1 MDDKK
6 VKYNKIP
13 DIIGKSEDDA
23 RDYLSKK
30 KIKVKKFSVKK
41 FNLNYKS
48 GTVIKV
54 VPDVNTKIAE
64 NKYVKIYVAENRLF
78 TLFLAFLV
86 VLLGVIFY
94 YGYQLSYVM
103 LNVDGP
109 YIQANQIGYTTSNVI
124 RVTAKSELEN
134 YTNYQYCMTSSDNAN
149 NCIWKSF
156 EGDEFVVS
164 DSGKW
169 NIYVRAY
176 NNHKKTYSLKSNK
189 VEVFIDREQPII
201 SNVQFVKNR
210 NKVKFEVEAN
220 DYLSGIKSY
229 FYSLDGVTYIKT
241 EEEFE
246 VYDLTTDR
254 IYVKVVDQ
262 LDNETIKEVII

>member
-1 MDDKK
+1 MDEKK

-13 DIIGKSEDDA
+13 DIIGKYEDDA

-30 KIKVKKFSVKK
+30 KIKIKPRSIKK

-64 NKYVKIYVAENRLF
+64 NRYVKIYVAENRLF
-78 TLFLAFLV
+78 TLFLALIV

-94 YGYQLSYVM
+94 FGYQLSFVM

-109 YIQANQIGYTTSNVI
+109 YIQADRIGYTTNNIV

-134 YTNYQYCMTSSDNAN
+134 FTNYQYCITSSESTN

-156 EGDEFVVS
+156 EGNEFVVNE
-164 DSGKW
+164 SGDW
-169 NIYVRAY
+169 NVYVRAY
-176 NNHKKTYSLKSNK
+176 NSNKKTYSLKSNA
-189 VEVFIDREQPII
+189 VEVQIDRERPEIK
-201 SNVQFVKNR
+201 NVQYVVNR
-210 NKVKFEVEAN
+210 NKIKFDIEAY
-220 DYLSGIKSY
+220 DYLSGIKDYYYSVDGITY
-229 FYSLDGVTYIKT
+229 FKT
-241 EEEFE
+241 ESEFE
-246 VYDLTTDR
+246 VTDLTSDI
-254 IYVKVVDQ
+254 IYIKVVDQ
-262 LDNETIKEVII
+262 LGNETIRVVLI